1 MDSVKGGMGIIRAGM
16 NSDKTGI
23 QIVNP
28 SRMCTLIIIFALE
41 PLDTTDLRHTTPIL
55 FLALSLLLPDMLSA
69 QTPFLVN
76 GTRDETV
83 LSMGTDTLGM
93 LYYSTLRG
101 LSSYDGRNV
110 TDIVSDENI
119 NDFIVEDDGTIWFCG
134 QYYLGRYLPDRTLE
148 RFFLSSEIIYSLS
161 NLTPLPGN
169 RMAFLHHDGLAVF
182 DKDSLSIVRSHR
194 EALANEAGLVH
205 DLSSG
210 HLWLASG
217 NRVRT
222 FDGDLQPKDS
232 IFLPGNTHIHSMVST
247 GTRLITATTNGLF
260 LLEDA
265 TAKPI
270 GPRGNFQFISRS
282 PADGSMVAEL
292 EGGTLYTVTDEGT
305 VEKLPETIPIPSASI
320 QGFLMDKDHLWLS
333 PDESG
338 LYYFP
343 LTSRLKD
350 KRLGAVEDFFAHKR
364 INELCADSRGGMWT
378 LADGLVYRT
387 PYPDGYS
394 RQVRIPGIDGEERF
408 AAMTVTTDDRLILCT
423 LATVYVYDIAF
434 DPERPEA
441 VRLTE
446 NPHSHLALPVYSVRE
461 LPEGFL
467 FFRSFTGGYSMDRNG
482 TLTPEEDNRYP
493 LFSNPATRTVV
504 RSSGPGRLSVSIGG
518 QSVTD
523 ARLLPEDETA
533 NLAFVDHLGNVWCVT
548 DQFALYKIWPMEG
561 VAEPF
566 DLPQWRS
573 ATGGEVINPIFHSM
587 QEDRDGFL
595 WLGTS
600 YGLVKIDP
608 DDPDGFRLFNTGR
621 KYDYYTASFRDPD
634 GNLYFAYSNG
644 LTAFDPAQEDQLAS
658 NASIRFGIREILVN
672 DVPMPFRPDM
682 PHRFKY
688 TDNTF
693 VFVCPLVEY
702 DNLQTRYMW
711 KLEGY
716 DDDWQFGTRQYIS
729 YPVLPHGKYNFLL
742 TIEGAPDSMVR
753 SYGFEILRKPWTGP
767 LAIALYALLAAALLY
782 GLYRYLKGKRE
793 RQERELT
800 RQVDKMKLDVFTN
813 LSHEFRTPLTLVS
826 VPLRDMLH
834 DNDLTDAERSKLG
847 IMERNV
853 EKLQRLTD
861 QLLEYDK
868 IDKDFGKLDLKKKDV
883 VKELTEIAENFQ
895 YTAQKNGSPIV
906 VTTKEPIEIAY
917 DDIKIGRVMSNLLN
931 NAIKYSP
938 DGGEITI
945 SAALVSAKEATK
957 TYGRPF
963 TSNCLEVIVKDH
975 GKGIPADKLEKIFD
989 QYARV
994 DEAGTEGIHGF
1005 GIGLH
1010 YTRQLVHAHGGSI
1023 LAAQNQPKG
1032 SVFRFVIPDNLL
1044 EQAGPDAADP
1054 GTIPDIPA
1062 DETPDYVTGLSIL
1075 VVEDNDDLRE
1085 YLVDM
1090 FAKGNNVTG
1099 AADGQKGLEAAKAQ
1113 YFDLVISDVM
1123 MPVMDGF
1130 ELCKA
1135 LREDPDLCAISVVL
1149 LTAMADTGSQIHGLN
1164 IGADAYVGKPFDPLY
1179 LRALVGSI
1187 ARRRALR
1194 QEALVH
1200 ATSKTLETLP
1210 EEVVPEAPF
1219 DRTFI
1224 TRLYGIL
1231 DEHLKQEEIDIDAI
1245 LQELGMSRTGFYMK
1259 VKALTGQSPL
1269 QLINEYRMNRA
1280 AELLRSGEYSVKEIA
1295 YMVGYQER
1303 RSFTARFK
1311 AQFGCTPTEYLE
1323 NNDKKI

>member
-1 MDSVKGGMGIIRAGM
+1 MK
-16 NSDKTGI
+16 
-23 QIVNP
+23 
-28 SRMCTLIIIFALE
+28 
-41 PLDTTDLRHTTPIL
+41 HTTLKL
-55 FLALSLLLPDMLSA
+55 FLALSFLLPDMLSA

-83 LSMGTDTLGM
+83 MAMGTDSWGM
-93 LYYSTLRG
+93 LYFSTLRG
-101 LSSYDGRNV
+101 LASYDGRDV
-110 TDIVSDENI
+110 TDLVTDENI
-119 NDFIVEDDGTIWFCG
+119 NDFFVEDDGTIWFCG
-134 QYYLGRYLPDRTLE
+134 QYYLGRYQPNRKLDRYS
-148 RFFLSSEIIYSLS
+148 LSSEIIYSLS
-161 NLTPLPGN
+161 NLTSLPGN
-169 RMAFLHHDGLAVF
+169 RMAFLHHGGLSIF
-182 DKDSLSIVRSHR
+182 DKDSLRIVRTHR
-194 EALANEAGLVH
+194 ETPAHEASLVF
-205 DLSSG
+205 LPSSG
-210 HLWLASG
+210 LLWLASG
-217 NRVRT
+217 NQVCA
-222 FDGDLQPKDS
+222 FDQDLRLKDS
-232 IFLPGNTHIHSMVST
+232 VSLPANTHIHSMVST
-247 GTRLITATTNGLF
+247 GTGLITATTGGLF
-260 LLEDA
+260 LLED
-265 TAKPI
+265 TTVKPV

-282 PADGSMVAEL
+282 PADGSMVAEM
-292 EGGTLYTVTDEGT
+292 EGGTLYSVTEEGV
-305 VEKLPETIPIPSASI
+305 VEKLAETIPIPSASI
-320 QGFLMDKDHLWLS
+320 QGFLMDKRHLWLS

-338 LYYFP
+338 IYYFP
-343 LTSRLKD
+343 LSSRQKD
-350 KRLGAVEDFFAHKR
+350 KRLGTVEEFFAHKR
-364 INELCADSRGGMWT
+364 INELCGDSRGGMWA

-387 PYPDGYS
+387 PYATGYPQ
-394 RQVRIPGIDGEERF
+394 QVRIPGIDGEERF
-408 AAMTVTTDDRLILCT
+408 SAMAVTADDRLVLCAP
-423 LATVYVYDIAF
+423 ATVYVFDIAF
-434 DPERPEA
+434 DTRNPEA

-446 NPHSHLALPVYSVRE
+446 NPLSSLALPVYSVRE
-461 LPEGFL
+461 LPEGSL

-493 LFSNPATRTVV
+493 LYSDPATRTVV
-504 RSSGPGRLSVSIGG
+504 RSSGPGRLSVAVGG

-523 ARLLPEDETA
+523 ARLLPEDETV
-533 NLAFVDHLGNVWCVT
+533 NLAFVDHGGNVWCVT
-548 DQFALYKIWPMEG
+548 DKFALYKTRPMEG
-561 VAEPF
+561 VSKPF

-573 ATGGEVINPIFHSM
+573 ATGGEVINPIFHSIE
-587 QEDRDGFL
+587 EDRDGFL
-595 WLGTS
+595 WMGTS

-621 KYDYYTASFRDPD
+621 KYDYYTASFRDAD
-634 GNLYFAYSNG
+634 GYLYFAYSNG

-658 NASIRFGIREILVN
+658 NASIRFGIQEILVN
-672 DVPMPFRPDM
+672 DVPMPFRADM

-711 KLEGY
+711 KLEGF
-716 DDDWQFGTRQYIS
+716 DDDWQFGTLKYIS
-729 YPVLPHGKYNFLL
+729 YPVLPHGKYTFLMK
-742 TIEGAPDSMVR
+742 IEGAPDSMLQ
-753 SYGFEILRKPWTGP
+753 SYSFEILRKPWTGP
-767 LAIALYALLAAALLY
+767 LAIALYALLAAGILFL
-782 GLYRYLKGKRE
+782 LYRYFKNRRE
-793 RQERELT
+793 REERELI

-834 DNDLTDAERSKLG
+834 ENDLTDEERSKLG

-868 IDKDFGKLDLKKKDV
+868 IDKDFGKLDLKKKDIV
-883 VKELTEIAENFQ
+883 RELTEIAENFQ

-963 TSNCLEVIVKDH
+963 SSNCLEVIVKDH

-989 QYARV
+989 QYARA
-994 DEAGTEGIHGF
+994 DETGAEGIRGF

-1010 YTRQLVHAHGGSI
+1010 YTRQLVQAHGGSI

-1044 EQAGPDAADP
+1044 EQAGPEEDP
-1054 GTIPDIPA
+1054 GIIPDIPA
-1062 DETPDYVTGLSIL
+1062 DETTDYVTGLNIL
-1075 VVEDNDDLRE
+1075 VVEDNDDLRG
-1085 YLVDM
+1085 YLMDM

-1130 ELCKA
+1130 ELLKA

-1164 IGADAYVGKPFDPLY
+1164 IGADAYVGKPFDPMY
-1179 LRALVGSI
+1179 LRALVNSI
-1187 ARRRALR
+1187 AQRRAVR
-1194 QEALVH
+1194 QNALVH
-1200 ATSKTLETLP
+1200 ATSKTIESLP
-1210 EEVVPEAPF
+1210 EEVVPENPF
-1219 DRTFI
+1219 DRQFI
-1224 TRLYGIL
+1224 TSLYGIL
-1231 DEHLKQEEIDIDAI
+1231 DRHLEQEEIDINAI

-1259 VKALTGQSPL
+1259 VKALTGQSPI

-1280 AELLRSGEYSVKEIA
+1280 AELLRSGEHSVKEIA

-1303 RSFTARFK
+1303 RSFTNRFK

-1323 NNDKKI
+1323 NKGKTI